1 MTTKLFVTLPALAL
15 IVALSGSAVAD
26 NGISQA
32 TLQDMGLAG
41 IELMSDA
48 DAMAIRGLGYD
59 LSTNTPEPPR
69 SDNKPWSL
77 AFGVSYAEVEENG
90 HDWFGGEAATLDG
103 FVALGKY
110 MASGEHF
117 SEAGITK
124 VESNELRVKGHPATM
139 EINTKSLRVYAGGFA
154 TASSL

>member
-1 MTTKLFVTLPALAL
+1 MTKLFVTLPALAL
-15 IVALSGSAVAD
+15 VVALSGSAVAD

-77 AFGVSYAEVEENG
+77 AFGVSYAEVEEDG
-90 HDWFGGEAATLDG
+90 HGHLDGEAATLDG

>member
-1 MTTKLFVTLPALAL
+1 MMKLFATLPALAL
-15 IVALSGSAVAD
+15 VVALSGSAVAD

-48 DAMAIRGLGYD
+48 DAMAIRGMGYD
-59 LSTNTPEPPR
+59 LGDHVPNSPSR
-69 SDNKPWSL
+69 HDRPWSL
-77 AFGVSYAEVEENG
+77 AFGVSYAEVEKDGRGDIE
-90 HDWFGGEAATLDG
+90 GEAATLDG
-103 FVALGKY
+103 FISLGTY

-117 SEAGITK
+117 SEAGIVK
-124 VESNELRVKGHPATM
+124 VEMHELQVKGQPATL
-139 EINTKSLRVYAGGFA
+139 EIKTKSLRVYAGGFA

>member
-1 MTTKLFVTLPALAL
+1 MTKLFVTLPALAL
-15 IVALSGSAVAD
+15 VVALSGSAVAD

-48 DAMAIRGLGYD
+48 DAMAIRGLGWHG
-59 LSTNTPEPPR
+59 NTMPEPPT
-69 SDNKPWSL
+69 SVNKPWSL
-77 AFGVSYAEVEENG
+77 AFGVSYAEVEEDG
-90 HDWFGGEAATLDG
+90 HGHLDGEAATLDG
-103 FVALGKY
+103 FVALGTY
-110 MASGEHF
+110 MASGDHF

-124 VESNELRVKGHPATM
+124 VESNELRVKGHPATYN
-139 EINTKSLRVYAGGFA
+139 INTKSLHVYAGGYA